1 LQVNAFSFL
10 TAFRFYFVRLET
22 VNFSGFLGCYKNDQE
37 CIFEHLHMFRLHF
50 ASVIQLKSICHR
62 PSFRG
67 PIRGFRDKRY
77 LGQKVNGIFGEK
89 LMGYLDETGHRVGK

>member
-1 LQVNAFSFL
+1 MNPSV
-10 TAFRFYFVRLET
+10 TDR
-22 VNFSGFLGCYKNDQE
+22 
-37 CIFEHLHMFRLHF
+37 HL
-50 ASVIQLKSICHR
+50 SY
-62 PSFRG
+62 FRG